1 MKPAIT
7 ALICLAVAACGGPK
21 QQIAFTSQQE
31 QACYER
37 VSASLPEGRTLQRNA
52 DGWFMEVTTVNAQV
66 RDVRTSA
73 AFNQCMATIVP
84 ENAISDMGTI
94 TFSPQDQAIWD
105 SLTDDAKRDAL
116 IYMRG
121 GGTLQEFVAL

>member
-1 MKPAIT
+1 MKPT
-7 ALICLAVAACGGPK
+7 VPALICLAVAACGGPK
-21 QQIAFTSQQE
+21 QQLVFTSQQE

-66 RDVRTSA
+66 RDVKTSA
-73 AFNQCMATIVP
+73 AFNQCMSTVLP
-84 ENAISDMGTI
+84 ENTISDMGTI

-105 SLTDDAKRDAL
+105 SLTDDAKEDAL
-116 IYMRG
+116 IFIRG
-121 GGTLQEFVAL
+121 GGTLREFVAL